1 MSILIERHALLLEQL
16 YSSIYLLK
24 LLTER
29 SINLD
34 ELVLDYKEVFL
45 KKSTF
50 DNANNKEDY
59 SEEDLKDIEIISAED
74 IKERNF
80 KALRDKVFDRLIKTL
95 TRYKSDYII
104 NKGFILDLKYIFN
117 TMMIINEEYNK
128 VKILYIK
135 NKRLNQYNS
144 TDDIDF
150 LSF

>member
-50 DNANNKEDY
+50 DNVNNREDY

>member
-50 DNANNKEDY
+50 DNANNREDY